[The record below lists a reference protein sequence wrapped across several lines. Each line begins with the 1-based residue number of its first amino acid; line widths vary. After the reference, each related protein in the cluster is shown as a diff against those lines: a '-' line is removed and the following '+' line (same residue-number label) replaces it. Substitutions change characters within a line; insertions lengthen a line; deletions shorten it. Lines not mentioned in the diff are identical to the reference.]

1 MQKYLFPDLYVETV
15 LDLPLDKLYEIGI
28 RAFILD
34 LDNTVT
40 EWNSM
45 EVRSEIVIW
54 LNQIKEGGFQA
65 CIASN
70 NGKERVVAVAEKL
83 GIPFVSKAGKPRRK
97 AFVRALDVM
106 QAEPAE
112 TAVVGDQVF
121 TDILGGNRMNLFTI
135 LVVPIN
141 SHEFFGTQI
150 VRRFERFVLWRIR
163 RAITKGKVNS
173 MLD

>member
-1 MQKYLFPDLYVETV
+1 MQKYLYPDIYVETV
-15 LDLPLDKLYEIGI
+15 LDLPLDKLYEKGI

-45 EVRSEIVIW
+45 EVRAEIVFW
-54 LNQIKEGGFQA
+54 LNQIKDRGFKA

-70 NGKERVVAVAEKL
+70 NGQERVVAVADQL
-83 GIPFVSKAGKPRRK
+83 GIPYVSKAGKPRRK
-97 AFVRALDVM
+97 AFVKALKVL
-106 QAEPAE
+106 QTEVGE

-141 SHEFFGTQI
+141 SHEFFGTQM
-150 VRRFERFVLWRIR
+150 VRKVERLVLWRIK
-163 RAITKGKVNS
+163 RAMRKGKINS
-173 MLD
+173 MLE